1 MWPLIGGQRTG
12 ALELARRTRGS
23 SLYGITHQL
32 IFGVHR
38 PTMNAFVEFG
48 AKYLIFIIA
57 FVAVMFTLVSDR
69 TARNRTIALAV
80 MAFPV
85 ALLLAWVAGLLYYHT
100 RPFVVEGVQPLIP
113 HPPDNGFPSH
123 HTMLAMATSA
133 VVFVYSRKVGLLLGI
148 MAILIGIS
156 RVVAKVHYP
165 VDILG
170 GVAIAI
176 ACTGVAWMTLRRFA
190 SFPSKDRP

>member
-1 MWPLIGGQRTG
+1 
-12 ALELARRTRGS
+12 
-23 SLYGITHQL
+23 
-32 IFGVHR
+32 
-38 PTMNAFVEFG
+38 MNGFVEFG

-85 ALLLAWVAGLLYYHT
+85 ALLMAWVAGLLYYHT
-100 RPFVVEGVQPLIP
+100 RPFVIEGVQPLFP
-113 HPPDNGFPSH
+113 HAPDNGFPSH

-133 VVFVYSRKVGLLLGI
+133 IVFVCSRKVGLLLGI

-156 RVVAKVHYP
+156 RMIAKLHYP

-170 GVAIAI
+170 GAAIAI
-176 ACTGVAWMTLRRFA
+176 ASTGVAWMMLKRFA
-190 SFPSKDRP
+190 SSPSRDRP

>member
-1 MWPLIGGQRTG
+1 
-12 ALELARRTRGS
+12 
-23 SLYGITHQL
+23 
-32 IFGVHR
+32 
-38 PTMNAFVEFG
+38 MNGFVEFG

-85 ALLLAWVAGLLYYHT
+85 ALLMAWVAGLLYYHT
-100 RPFVVEGVQPLIP
+100 RPFVIEGVQPLFP
-113 HPPDNGFPSH
+113 HAPDNGFPSH

-133 VVFVYSRKVGLLLGI
+133 IVFVYSRKVGLLLGI

-156 RVVAKVHYP
+156 RMIAKLHYP

-170 GVAIAI
+170 GAAIAI
-176 ACTGVAWMTLRRFA
+176 ASTGVAWMMLKRFA
-190 SFPSKDRP
+190 SSPSRDRP